1 MRIWILGF
9 VPKSKDPDPTFINQ
23 GLDPVPCFDLL
34 IRIRRAN
41 KPTYP
46 ANPDPEHFIMIL

>member
-1 MRIWILGF
+1 MTADLIRGF
-9 VPKSKDPDPTFINQ
+9 ITKSKDPDPTFINR
-23 GLDPVPCFDLL
+23 VFIRFRDLL

-46 ANPDPEHFIMIL
+46 VNPDPEHWLL